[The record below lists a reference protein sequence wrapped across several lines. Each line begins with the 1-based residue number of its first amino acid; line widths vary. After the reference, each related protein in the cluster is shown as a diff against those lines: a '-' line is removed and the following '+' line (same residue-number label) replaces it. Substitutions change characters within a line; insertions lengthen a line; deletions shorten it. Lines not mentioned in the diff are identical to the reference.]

1 MARVPYLDPTD
12 LAPDDRDLLKR
23 PITLHRALVH
33 SPNGARAFLGLGE
46 FIRHKSRLD
55 PRLREM
61 AILQVGYLAR
71 SPYEYSHHV
80 KIGLDFGVSR
90 DDIRAISAETEGKP
104 TKLEPLAKSVL
115 LAAREMVTDLAVCD
129 ATFATLSRSLDT
141 ERLTDLL
148 ITIAYYCGVVRL
160 LASLQID
167 VEPDYL
173 SYLEEFP
180 LPKN

>member
-1 MARVPYLDPTD
+1 
-12 LAPDDRDLLKR
+12 
-23 PITLHRALVH
+23 
-33 SPNGARAFLGLGE
+33 
-46 FIRHKSRLD
+46 
-55 PRLREM
+55 M

-80 KIGLDFGVSR
+80 KIGLEFGVSR
-90 DDIRAISAETEGKP
+90 DDIHAIAAETEGRP
-104 TKLEPLAKSVL
+104 TKLEPLAKTVL
-115 LAAREMVTDLAVCD
+115 LAAREMATDLAVSD
-129 ATFATLSRSLDT
+129 STFSTLSRSFDT

-173 SYLEEFP
+173 PYLEEFP
-180 LPKN
+180 LPKH